1 MTYISGKET
10 SDKHLVPLRGTDGDE
25 HPLLDITHF
34 LVPNSILLF
43 SCGTVREDGMNRS
56 FKRNGPNQFDPD
68 SSRKEVDKLH
78 EKVGEISEKEL
89 TLLSDRL
96 LVGYSNGASIAA
108 HLLLECKTELNKGL
122 LFHPVSLG
130 IHQNRP
136 TLEDKAVWI
145 SYGDNDPVVSPAFLK
160 ELADQFETYQADVT
174 IQPTVTG
181 HQLAMD
187 EIK

>member
-1 MTYISGKET
+1 M
-10 SDKHLVPLRGTDGDE
+10 
-25 HPLLDITHF
+25 
-34 LVPNSILLF
+34 
-43 SCGTVREDGMNRS
+43 
-56 FKRNGPNQFDPD
+56 
-68 SSRKEVDKLH
+68 
-78 EKVGEISEKEL
+78 
-89 TLLSDRL
+89 
-96 LVGYSNGASIAA
+96 
-108 HLLLECKTELNKGL
+108 
-122 LFHPVSLG
+122 SLG
-130 IHQNRP
+130 VHQSRS